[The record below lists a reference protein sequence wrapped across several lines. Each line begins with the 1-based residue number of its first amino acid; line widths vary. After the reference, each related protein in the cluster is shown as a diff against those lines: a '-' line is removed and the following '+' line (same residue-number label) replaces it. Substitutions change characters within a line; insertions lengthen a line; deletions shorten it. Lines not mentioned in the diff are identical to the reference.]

1 MKNNLKIATRS
12 SKLALWQANFI
23 KEELLKL
30 HPELNIELKE
40 IKTKGDHILDVALS
54 KIGDKGLFTKE
65 IEDSIL
71 NNESDI
77 AVHSLKDLPTKL
89 PDGLKIGAILNRESA
104 HDVII
109 WRTEDRG
116 QKTEDRDQIDDT
128 PSSQLAALSPGSK
141 IGTSSLRR
149 ISQLKSI
156 RPDLEYIEIRGNVD
170 TRIKKLDDGNYDG
183 IVLAYAGVKRLGFEN
198 RISYHFNPEEMLPA
212 VGQGAL
218 AIEIRENDN
227 EIKTLISKLNDE
239 KSYLTGICERAF
251 LRKLEGGC
259 QVPIG
264 AYTKT
269 EGDNITLFGLI
280 ASLDGKEI
288 VRDKLT
294 GHKNDSEKLGT
305 ELAEMLLR
313 NGGIKIV
320 KSFRQGSE
328 SFRG

>member
-1 MKNNLKIATRS
+1 MKNKITIGTRS

-30 HPELNIELKE
+30 HPELKIELKE

-104 HDVII
+104 HDVMMLSL
-109 WRTEDRG
+109 RTYEPTSLRN
-116 QKTEDRDQIDDT
+116 ESSIVN
-128 PSSQLAALSPGSK
+128 SQLSILKPGSK

-149 ISQLKSI
+149 TSQLKAI

-183 IVLAYAGVKRLGFEN
+183 IILAYAGVKRLGFEN
-198 RISYHFNPEEMLPA
+198 RISYHFNPEEVLPA

-218 AIEIRENDN
+218 AIEIREEDN

-239 KSYLTGICERAF
+239 KSYLAGICERAF

-269 EGDNITLFGLI
+269 EADNITLFGLI
-280 ASLDGKEI
+280 ASLDGKEV
-288 VRDKLT
+288 VRDKVT
-294 GHKNDSEKLGT
+294 GHKNDSEKIGI

-313 NGGIKIV
+313 NGGLEIV
-320 KSFRQGSE
+320 KSFRHTV
-328 SFRG
+328 